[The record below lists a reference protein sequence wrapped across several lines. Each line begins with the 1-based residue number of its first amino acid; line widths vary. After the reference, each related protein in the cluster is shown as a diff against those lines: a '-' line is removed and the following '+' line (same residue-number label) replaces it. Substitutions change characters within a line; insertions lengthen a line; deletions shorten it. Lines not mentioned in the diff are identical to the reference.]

1 MIFMLRLRYGQRP
14 TEISA
19 GGSVSRYYVLFCYV
33 LYYLFAG
40 MISIFMAL
48 ESRRIEAGAW
58 KINLMSVLFDIII
71 TIICLI
77 NNNSER
83 VMLDVFCF
91 ALSVSGFTH
100 MGKSF
105 RKSAMTHIQ

>member
-1 MIFMLRLRYGQRP
+1 
-14 TEISA
+14 
-19 GGSVSRYYVLFCYV
+19 
-33 LYYLFAG
+33 
-40 MISIFMAL
+40 MAL

-83 VMLDVFCF
+83 VMLDVLCF
-91 ALSVSGFTH
+91 ALSISGFTH